1 MPRQQTLQI
10 DTRPQQETRGL
21 QFGTQVISHPVD
33 TFVDQGSHPEL
44 AQHAAQF
51 QNLLDAGEQ
60 MFQLRDAR
68 EAKQGAQDRA
78 LGVPQKE
85 APTNAYTRG
94 WTTLNGVVQG
104 QQDMDKIRAT
114 YATGFD
120 RSDLGGFDKWAQ
132 EQTEQRLK
140 GMQPGPFLEAYKT
153 KLAEGLIELRGK
165 HSEEQKSWV
174 VAKAET
180 NIIDVLA
187 GAIRAKAGQP
197 VTPEDFLK
205 VKQTIHE
212 SGLGVDDSRWDQLG
226 QNALKV
232 LAGEGNYQAIRAARK
247 ATAEGSKAFPTL
259 GEDDLSALEHHA
271 QTVFLQKQEAADK
284 AVKMDYETRV
294 SQSVSPLF
302 IQAQSGDLEGAMAG
316 FSKLVSGGMFAHS
329 PLDIDKYQ
337 KALQSISDKA
347 ETVDQRERF
356 IEAAEGARL
365 GNWTASKIIHSGV
378 HPSKIPSLLSM
389 MGERQAEERRAMS
402 EARADAREDRKLAV
416 IRQPEFSASVKDVL
430 SVIPEMDSYQ
440 KSLDFT
446 GKKAQALRE
455 LRADA
460 NRELISFASQHG
472 SDMEKYQE
480 AVGKVREQVRKR
492 AEAVMTSTKT
502 SDILP
507 SHIRYATKREFL
519 QAYRS
524 GAFPQDPQQV
534 QEHIT
539 FYSAKERS
547 SK

>member
-1 MPRQQTLQI
+1 M
-10 DTRPQQETRGL
+10 
-21 QFGTQVISHPVD
+21 D